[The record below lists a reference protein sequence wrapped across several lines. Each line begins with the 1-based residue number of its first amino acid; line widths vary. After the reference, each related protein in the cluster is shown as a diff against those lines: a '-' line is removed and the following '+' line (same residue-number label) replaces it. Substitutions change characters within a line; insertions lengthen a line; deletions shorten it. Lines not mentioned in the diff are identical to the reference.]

1 MEKLEIFKKKLLE
14 ATTVVASV
22 YPQGSSEFIRTD
34 KEQVAVMIEM
44 YELKELV
51 AQVLE
56 ELKKINAIKIEAI
69 EDTKSTTTKTK
80 TATTKK

>member
-56 ELKKINAIKIEAI
+56 ELKKINAIKIETI
-69 EDTKSTTTKTK
+69 ENTKSTTTKTA
-80 TATTKK
+80 TAKK

>member
-69 EDTKSTTTKTK
+69 EGTKSTTTKTA
-80 TATTKK
+80 TAKK

>member
-22 YPQGSSEFIRTD
+22 YPQGSSEFLRTD

-56 ELKKINAIKIEAI
+56 ELKKINAIKIENKEEAKPS
-69 EDTKSTTTKTK
+69 TKTTT
-80 TATTKK
+80 AKK

>member
-1 MEKLEIFKKKLLE
+1 MEKLEIFKKKILE

-22 YPQGSSEFIRTD
+22 YPQGSSEFTRTD

-56 ELKKINAIKIEAI
+56 ELKKINANKEEI
-69 EDTKSTTTKTK
+69 EDVKPSTKTTT
-80 TATTKK
+80 AKK

>member
-22 YPQGSSEFIRTD
+22 YPQGSSEFTRTD

-56 ELKKINAIKIEAI
+56 ELKKINTNKVETI
-69 EDTKSTTTKTK
+69 EDVKPTTKTTTTKK
-80 TATTKK
+80 

>member
-56 ELKKINAIKIEAI
+56 ELKKINAIKIENKEEA
-69 EDTKSTTTKTK
+69 KPSTK

>member
-56 ELKKINAIKIEAI
+56 ELKKINATKIENK
-69 EDTKSTTTKTK
+69 EETKPSIKTTT
-80 TATTKK
+80 AKK

>member
-22 YPQGSSEFIRTD
+22 YPQGSPEFTRTD

-56 ELKKINAIKIEAI
+56 ELKKINTNKVETI
-69 EDTKSTTTKTK
+69 EDVKPTTKATTTKK
-80 TATTKK
+80 

>member
-22 YPQGSSEFIRTD
+22 YPQGSSEFARTD

-56 ELKKINAIKIEAI
+56 ELKKINENKEEI
-69 EDTKSTTTKTK
+69 EDVKPTTKTTTTKK
-80 TATTKK
+80 

>member
-44 YELKELV
+44 YELKKLV

-69 EDTKSTTTKTK
+69 EDTKSTTTKT
-80 TATTKK
+80 ATTKK

>member
-1 MEKLEIFKKKLLE
+1 MEKLEIFKKKILE

-22 YPQGSSEFIRTD
+22 YPQGSSEFTRTD

-56 ELKKINAIKIEAI
+56 ELKKINANKEEI
-69 EDTKSTTTKTK
+69 EDTKPITTKTTTTKK
-80 TATTKK
+80 

>member
-56 ELKKINAIKIEAI
+56 ELKKINAIKIEA
-69 EDTKSTTTKTK
+69 TTTK

>member
-56 ELKKINAIKIEAI
+56 ELKKINATKIENKEEAKPS
-69 EDTKSTTTKTK
+69 TKTTT
-80 TATTKK
+80 AKK

>member
-22 YPQGSSEFIRTD
+22 YPQGSSEFTRTD

-69 EDTKSTTTKTK
+69 EDTKSTTTKT
-80 TATTKK
+80 ATTKK

>member
-56 ELKKINAIKIEAI
+56 ELKKINAIKIETI
-69 EDTKSTTTKTK
+69 EDTKSKTTTK

>member
-22 YPQGSSEFIRTD
+22 YPQGSSEFTRTD

-56 ELKKINAIKIEAI
+56 ELKKINVTKVETI
-69 EDTKSTTTKTK
+69 EDTKPITTKTT
-80 TATTKK
+80 TAKK

>member
-34 KEQVAVMIEM
+34 KEQVAIMIEM

-69 EDTKSTTTKTK
+69 EDTKSTTTKTA
-80 TATTKK
+80 TAKK

>member
-69 EDTKSTTTKTK
+69 EDTKSTTTKT
-80 TATTKK
+80 ATTKK

>member
-56 ELKKINAIKIEAI
+56 ELKKINATKIEAI
-69 EDTKSTTTKTK
+69 EGTKSTTTKT
-80 TATTKK
+80 ATTKK